1 MSDQN
6 EDLPSN
12 TSYNQANM
20 DSKHIMTPGDAE
32 EEVDDRSEFGP
43 DRSQKQP
50 FFPSINRQG
59 TVRKAPA
66 DDSSNDKPGSV
77 DDKED
82 MNYFDDEAENFG
94 DREPSRQEI
103 EAFTRQD

>member
-1 MSDQN
+1 
-6 EDLPSN
+6 
-12 TSYNQANM
+12 
-20 DSKHIMTPGDAE
+20 
-32 EEVDDRSEFGP
+32 
-43 DRSQKQP
+43 
-50 FFPSINRQG
+50 
-59 TVRKAPA
+59 VRKAPA

>member
-43 DRSQKQP
+43 DRS
-50 FFPSINRQG
+50 
-59 TVRKAPA
+59 
-66 DDSSNDKPGSV
+66 
-77 DDKED
+77 
-82 MNYFDDEAENFG
+82 
-94 DREPSRQEI
+94 
-103 EAFTRQD
+103 